1 MNNNFEENFLEES
14 SSEESGDNKGGNRMV
29 KAITTGVFHV
39 PVDNQVP
46 DTNTMINIYFKNPSS
61 KLLTAN
67 FLVEFSS
74 PGVAPGVQNPEISS
88 PPNGSWTVTVL
99 PHHTLVIVVI
109 GPALAFG
116 TWRFSFWGDIDR
128 KEMKNKL
135 SVEVIAGT
143 IFGSGPD
150 LAFDDAGATFPHALF
165 VDAKIEVTGP
175 AVPVPT
181 GGIISV

>member
-1 MNNNFEENFLEES
+1 
-14 SSEESGDNKGGNRMV
+14 MV

-39 PVDNQVP
+39 PIDNQVP
-46 DTNTMINIYFKNPSS
+46 DGNTMINIYFKNPSS
-61 KLLTAN
+61 KRLDAN

-88 PPNGSWTVTVL
+88 PPNGYWTVTVL
-99 PHHTLVIVVI
+99 PHHSLVIVVT

-116 TWRFSFWGDIDR
+116 TWRFTFWDDIDL
-128 KEMKNKL
+128 KEKKNKL

-143 IFGSGPD
+143 VFGSGPD

-165 VDAKIEVTGP
+165 VEAEIKVKGP
-175 AVPVPT
+175 AVPAPP
-181 GGIISV
+181 IITV